1 MEEADIR
8 LVELKK
14 ASYEFDRD
22 VAKVLKEKRG
32 VIVAAEKIVRYM
44 EDRMRAKVSGTA
56 PTVSTKGAVVPYA
69 RRNLCPFQPFII
81 LFTL

>member
-44 EDRMRAKVSGTA
+44 EDRMRAKVSATA
-56 PTVSTKGAVVPYA
+56 PTVWTKRAVMPYA
-69 RRNLCPFQPFII
+69 RRYRRPF
-81 LFTL
+81 